1 MPFHLTCTI
10 TSLPLNLH
18 QFASFVLKTAQT
30 LLCMPSLLGLM
41 VPLSSAPRAE
51 EVRLGRGCGLRA
63 RGRGQ
68 PRVKEG
74 QLTTTSCSQHPAVS
88 SICYAVITQTS
99 LFSSQVSKLPGHTE
113 FWKTLLHGYF
123 PPDASFRI

>member
-18 QFASFVLKTAQT
+18 QFTSFFLKTAQT

-74 QLTTTSCSQHPAVS
+74 QLTTASCSQHPAVN
-88 SICYAVITQTS
+88 SIFYAVITETS
-99 LFSSQVSKLPGHTE
+99 LSSQVSKLPGHTE